1 MVRCI
6 DIFGKRRKTCF
17 DDIFT
22 DLHLIMCEV
31 KELPET
37 YQPLTT
43 LAVCIFYSLCSMI
56 WRTPRIFLWVPF
68 VILPTLVGLT
78 VSSKVQEEN
87 KWVTLFL
94 CEGVGRMWDMAA
106 GDKNCL

>member
-1 MVRCI
+1 
-6 DIFGKRRKTCF
+6 
-17 DDIFT
+17 
-22 DLHLIMCEV
+22 MCEV

-43 LAVCIFYSLCSMI
+43 LVVCIFYSLCSLI
-56 WRTPRIFLWVPF
+56 WRNERDPQKYARG
-68 VILPTLVGLT
+68 ILPTLVGLP
-78 VSSKVQEEN
+78 VPSKVQEEN
-87 KWVTLFL
+87 KSVTLFV